1 MKIKFVL
8 TFLLFTLVG
17 FAQNINSYKAV
28 IIPLK
33 YDFLKSN
40 NQYRLATLTKLNL
53 QKAGFIAF
61 YSNEDI
67 PSEYKDRCS
76 LLTVDVKKESG
87 FLMTKLAVVFNDCFG
102 KLVYQSEMGK
112 SKLKEYEAAYSEA
125 LNDAF
130 RSINALNYKYDTN
143 LLPTQQVTQAI
154 PVVAVSSPVSSTP
167 TVVLNST
174 TTTSELL
181 YAQATPTGF
190 QLVDASP
197 KVIFKLNKTS
207 SPTFFTA
214 SKGSVQGVFIQKD
227 NEWFFEYYENEKLVS
242 EKVAVKF

>member
-1 MKIKFVL
+1 MKKLVFV
-8 TFLLFTLVG
+8 FILFSTVA
-17 FAQNINSYKAV
+17 FSQNINNYKAV

-33 YDFLKSN
+33 YDFLKSE

-53 QKAGFIAF
+53 QKAGFVAF

-102 KLVYQSEMGK
+102 KLIFQSEMGK

-130 RSINALNYKYDTN
+130 RSINALNYKYELN
-143 LLPTQQVTQAI
+143 QSPSKQLTQV
-154 PVVAVSSPVSSTP
+154 SPVESVNSSISSSA
-167 TVVLNST
+167 TVVQDSPNT
-174 TTTSELL
+174 NAELL
-181 YAQATPTGF
+181 YAQATPTGY

-197 KVIFKLNKTS
+197 KVVFKLNKTS
-207 SPTFFTA
+207 VPTLYTA
-214 SKGSVQGVFIQKD
+214 IKDNRQGVLIQKE
-227 NEWFFEYYENEKLVS
+227 NQWFFEYYENDKLFS
-242 EKVAVKF
+242 ELVRVKF

>member
-1 MKIKFVL
+1 MKKLVFV
-8 TFLLFTLVG
+8 FILFSTVA
-17 FAQNINSYKAV
+17 FSQNINNYKAV

-33 YDFLKSN
+33 YDFLKSE

-53 QKAGFIAF
+53 QKAGFVAF

-112 SKLKEYEAAYSEA
+112 SKLKEYESAYSEA

-130 RSINALNYKYDTN
+130 RSINALNYKYELN
-143 LLPTQQVTQAI
+143 QSPSKQLTQV
-154 PVVAVSSPVSSTP
+154 SPVESVNSSISSWA
-167 TVVLNST
+167 TVVQDSPNT
-174 TTTSELL
+174 NAELL
-181 YAQATPTGF
+181 YAQATPTGY

-197 KVIFKLNKTS
+197 KVVFKLNKTS
-207 SPTFFTA
+207 VPTLYTA
-214 SKGSVQGVFIQKD
+214 IKDNRQGVLIQKE
-227 NEWFFEYYENEKLVS
+227 NQWFFEYYENDKLFS
-242 EKVAVKF
+242 ELVRVKF

>member
-1 MKIKFVL
+1 MKKLVFV
-8 TFLLFTLVG
+8 FILFSAVA
-17 FAQNINSYKAV
+17 FSQNINNYKAV

-33 YDFLKSN
+33 YDFLKSE

-53 QKAGFIAF
+53 QKAGFVAF

-130 RSINALNYKYDTN
+130 RSINALNYKYE
-143 LLPTQQVTQAI
+143 LSQLPIQQVTQTI
-154 PVVAVSSPVSSTP
+154 PVTAVNSPISNTP

-174 TTTSELL
+174 NTTSELL
-181 YAQATPTGF
+181 YAQATPIGF

-197 KVIFKLNKTS
+197 KVIFKLSKTS

-214 SKGSVQGVFIQKD
+214 SKGSIQGVFIQKD
-227 NEWFFEYYENEKLVS
+227 NEWFFEYYDNEKLVS

>member
-1 MKIKFVL
+1 MKKLVFV
-8 TFLLFTLVG
+8 FILFSTVA
-17 FAQNINSYKAV
+17 FSQNINNYKAV

-33 YDFLKSN
+33 YDFLKSE

-53 QKAGFIAF
+53 QKAGFVAF

-112 SKLKEYEAAYSEA
+112 SKLKEYESAYSEA

-130 RSINALNYKYDTN
+130 RSINALNYKYELN
-143 LLPTQQVTQAI
+143 QSPSKQLTQV
-154 PVVAVSSPVSSTP
+154 SPVESVNSSISSSA
-167 TVVLNST
+167 TVVQDSPNSNA
-174 TTTSELL
+174 ELL
-181 YAQATPTGF
+181 YAQATPTGY

-197 KVIFKLNKTS
+197 KVVFKLNKTS
-207 SPTFFTA
+207 VPTLYTA
-214 SKGSVQGVFIQKD
+214 IKDNRQGVLIQKE
-227 NEWFFEYYENEKLVS
+227 NQWFFEYYENDKLFS
-242 EKVAVKF
+242 ELVRVKF

>member
-1 MKIKFVL
+1 MKKLVFV
-8 TFLLFTLVG
+8 FILFSTVA
-17 FAQNINSYKAV
+17 FSQNINNYKAV

-33 YDFLKSN
+33 YDFLKSE

-53 QKAGFIAF
+53 QKAGFVAF

-130 RSINALNYKYDTN
+130 RSINALNYKYELN
-143 LLPTQQVTQAI
+143 QSPSKQLTQV
-154 PVVAVSSPVSSTP
+154 SPVESVNSSISSWA
-167 TVVLNST
+167 TVVQDSPNT
-174 TTTSELL
+174 NAELL
-181 YAQATPTGF
+181 YAQATPTGY

-197 KVIFKLNKTS
+197 KVVFKLNKTS
-207 SPTFFTA
+207 VPTLYTA
-214 SKGSVQGVFIQKD
+214 IKD
-227 NEWFFEYYENEKLVS
+227 NKQGILIQRENQWFFEYYENETLFAELVR
-242 EKVAVKF
+242 VKF

>member
-1 MKIKFVL
+1 MKKLVFV
-8 TFLLFTLVG
+8 FILFSTVA
-17 FAQNINSYKAV
+17 FSQNINNYKAV

-33 YDFLKSN
+33 YDFLKSE

-53 QKAGFIAF
+53 QKAGFVAF
-61 YSNEDI
+61 YSNEAI

-102 KLVYQSEMGK
+102 KLVFQSEMGK

-130 RSINALNYKYDTN
+130 RSINALNYKYELN
-143 LLPTQQVTQAI
+143 QSPSKQLTQV
-154 PVVAVSSPVSSTP
+154 SPVESVNSSISSSA
-167 TVVLNST
+167 TVVQDFPNSNA
-174 TTTSELL
+174 ELL
-181 YAQATPTGF
+181 YAQATPTGY

-197 KVIFKLNKTS
+197 KVVFKLNKTS
-207 SPTFFTA
+207 VPTLYTA
-214 SKGSVQGVFIQKD
+214 IKDNRQGVLIQKE
-227 NEWFFEYYENEKLVS
+227 NQWFFEYYENDKLFS
-242 EKVAVKF
+242 ELVRVKF

>member
-1 MKIKFVL
+1 MKKLVFV
-8 TFLLFTLVG
+8 FILFSTVA
-17 FAQNINSYKAV
+17 FSQNINNYKAV

-33 YDFLKSN
+33 YDFLKSE

-53 QKAGFIAF
+53 QKAGFVAF

-102 KLVYQSEMGK
+102 KLVFQSEMGK

-130 RSINALNYKYDTN
+130 RSINALNYKYELN
-143 LLPTQQVTQAI
+143 QSPSKQLTQV
-154 PVVAVSSPVSSTP
+154 SPVESVNSSISSSA
-167 TVVLNST
+167 TVVQDSPNT
-174 TTTSELL
+174 NAELL
-181 YAQATPTGF
+181 YAQATPTGY

-197 KVIFKLNKTS
+197 KVVFKLNKTS
-207 SPTFFTA
+207 VPTLYTA
-214 SKGSVQGVFIQKD
+214 IKDNRQGVLIQKE
-227 NEWFFEYYENEKLVS
+227 NQWFFEYYENDKLFS
-242 EKVAVKF
+242 ELVRVKF

>member
-1 MKIKFVL
+1 MKKLVFV
-8 TFLLFTLVG
+8 FILFSTVA
-17 FAQNINSYKAV
+17 FSQNINNYKAV

-33 YDFLKSN
+33 YDFLKSE

-53 QKAGFIAF
+53 QKAGFVAF

-130 RSINALNYKYDTN
+130 RSINALNYKYELN
-143 LLPTQQVTQAI
+143 QSPSKQLTQV
-154 PVVAVSSPVSSTP
+154 SPVDTVNSSISSSA
-167 TVVLNST
+167 TVVQDSPNT
-174 TTTSELL
+174 NAELL
-181 YAQATPTGF
+181 YAQATPTGY

-197 KVIFKLNKTS
+197 KVVFKLNKTS
-207 SPTFFTA
+207 VPTLYTA
-214 SKGSVQGVFIQKD
+214 IKD
-227 NEWFFEYYENEKLVS
+227 NKQGILIQRENQWFFEYYENETLFAELVR
-242 EKVAVKF
+242 VKF

>member
-1 MKIKFVL
+1 MKKLVFV
-8 TFLLFTLVG
+8 FILFSTVA
-17 FAQNINSYKAV
+17 FSQNINNYKAV

-33 YDFLKSN
+33 YDFLKSE

-53 QKAGFIAF
+53 QKAGFVAF

-102 KLVYQSEMGK
+102 KLVFQSEMGK
-112 SKLKEYEAAYSEA
+112 SKLKEYESAYSEA

-130 RSINALNYKYDTN
+130 RSINALNYKYE
-143 LLPTQQVTQAI
+143 LSQLPIQQVTQVI
-154 PVVAVSSPVSSTP
+154 PVAVVNSPISNSA
-167 TVVLNST
+167 TVVQDSPNT
-174 TTTSELL
+174 NAELL
-181 YAQATPTGF
+181 YAQATPTGY

-197 KVIFKLNKTS
+197 KVVFKLNKTS
-207 SPTFFTA
+207 VPTLYTA
-214 SKGSVQGVFIQKD
+214 IKDNRQGVLIQKE
-227 NEWFFEYYENEKLVS
+227 NQWFFEYYENEKLVS

>member
-1 MKIKFVL
+1 MKKLVFV
-8 TFLLFTLVG
+8 FILFSTVA
-17 FAQNINSYKAV
+17 FSQNINNYKAV

-33 YDFLKSN
+33 YDFLKSE

-53 QKAGFIAF
+53 QKAGFVAF

-102 KLVYQSEMGK
+102 KLVFQSEMGK

-130 RSINALNYKYDTN
+130 RSINALNYKYELNQSPSKQLTE
-143 LLPTQQVTQAI
+143 VT
-154 PVVAVSSPVSSTP
+154 PVESVNSPISSSA
-167 TVVLNST
+167 TVVQDSPNSNA
-174 TTTSELL
+174 ELL
-181 YAQATPTGF
+181 YAQATPTGY

-197 KVIFKLNKTS
+197 KVVFKLNKTS
-207 SPTFFTA
+207 VPTLYTA
-214 SKGSVQGVFIQKD
+214 IKDNRQGVLIQKE
-227 NEWFFEYYENEKLVS
+227 NQWFFEYYENDKLFS
-242 EKVAVKF
+242 ELVRVKF

>member
-1 MKIKFVL
+1 MKKLVFV
-8 TFLLFTLVG
+8 FILFSTVA
-17 FAQNINSYKAV
+17 FSQNINNYKAI

-33 YDFLKSN
+33 YDFLKSE

-53 QKAGFIAF
+53 QKAGFVAF

-67 PSEYKDRCS
+67 PPEYKDRCS

-102 KLVYQSEMGK
+102 KLIFQSEMGK

-130 RSINALNYKYDTN
+130 RSINALNYKYELN
-143 LLPTQQVTQAI
+143 QSPSKQLTQV
-154 PVVAVSSPVSSTP
+154 SPVESVNSSISSSA
-167 TVVLNST
+167 TVVQDFPNSNA
-174 TTTSELL
+174 ELL
-181 YAQATPTGF
+181 YAQATPTGY

-197 KVIFKLNKTS
+197 KVVFKLNKTS
-207 SPTFFTA
+207 VPTLYTA
-214 SKGSVQGVFIQKD
+214 IKDNRQGVLIQKE
-227 NEWFFEYYENEKLVS
+227 NQWFFEYYENDKLFS
-242 EKVAVKF
+242 ELVRVKF

>member
-1 MKIKFVL
+1 MKKLVFV
-8 TFLLFTLVG
+8 FILFSTVA
-17 FAQNINSYKAV
+17 FSQNINNYKAV

-33 YDFLKSN
+33 YDFLKSE

-53 QKAGFIAF
+53 QKAGFVAF

-130 RSINALNYKYDTN
+130 RSINALNYKYELN
-143 LLPTQQVTQAI
+143 QSPSKQLTQV
-154 PVVAVSSPVSSTP
+154 SPVESVNSSISSSA
-167 TVVLNST
+167 TVVQDSPNT
-174 TTTSELL
+174 NAELL
-181 YAQATPTGF
+181 YAQATPTGY

-197 KVIFKLNKTS
+197 KVVFKLNKTS
-207 SPTFFTA
+207 VPTLYTA
-214 SKGSVQGVFIQKD
+214 IKDNRQGVLIQKE
-227 NEWFFEYYENEKLVS
+227 NQWFFEYYENDKLFS
-242 EKVAVKF
+242 ELVRVKF

>member
-1 MKIKFVL
+1 MKKLVFV
-8 TFLLFTLVG
+8 FILFSTVA
-17 FAQNINSYKAV
+17 FSQNINNYKAV

-33 YDFLKSN
+33 YDFLKSE

-53 QKAGFIAF
+53 QKAGFVAF

-102 KLVYQSEMGK
+102 KLVFQSEMGK
-112 SKLKEYEAAYSEA
+112 SKLKEYESAYSEA

-130 RSINALNYKYDTN
+130 RSINALNYKYELN
-143 LLPTQQVTQAI
+143 QSPSKQLTQV
-154 PVVAVSSPVSSTP
+154 SPVESVNSSISSWA
-167 TVVLNST
+167 TVVQDSPNT
-174 TTTSELL
+174 NAELL
-181 YAQATPTGF
+181 YAQATPTGY

-197 KVIFKLNKTS
+197 KVVFKLNKTS
-207 SPTFFTA
+207 VPTLYTA
-214 SKGSVQGVFIQKD
+214 IKD
-227 NEWFFEYYENEKLVS
+227 NKQGILIQRENQWFFEYYENETLFAELVR
-242 EKVAVKF
+242 VKF

>member
-1 MKIKFVL
+1 MKKLVFV
-8 TFLLFTLVG
+8 FILFSTVA
-17 FAQNINSYKAV
+17 FSQNINNYKAV

-33 YDFLKSN
+33 YDFLKSE

-53 QKAGFIAF
+53 QKAGFVAF

-130 RSINALNYKYDTN
+130 RSINALNYKYELN
-143 LLPTQQVTQAI
+143 QSPAKQLTQV
-154 PVVAVSSPVSSTP
+154 SPVESVNSP
-167 TVVLNST
+167 ISNSVTVVQDSPNT
-174 TTTSELL
+174 NAELL
-181 YAQATPTGF
+181 YAQATPTGY
-190 QLVDASP
+190 QLVDSSP
-197 KVIFKLNKTS
+197 KVVFKLNKTS
-207 SPTFFTA
+207 VPTLYTA
-214 SKGSVQGVFIQKD
+214 IKD
-227 NEWFFEYYENEKLVS
+227 NKQGILIQRENQWFFEYYENETLFAELVR
-242 EKVAVKF
+242 VKF

>member
-1 MKIKFVL
+1 MKKLVFV
-8 TFLLFTLVG
+8 FILFSTVA
-17 FAQNINSYKAV
+17 FSQNINNYKAI

-33 YDFLKSN
+33 YDFLKSE

-53 QKAGFIAF
+53 QKAGFVAF

-102 KLVYQSEMGK
+102 KLIFQSEMGK

-130 RSINALNYKYDTN
+130 RSINALNYKYELN
-143 LLPTQQVTQAI
+143 QSPSKQLTQV
-154 PVVAVSSPVSSTP
+154 SPVESVNSSISSSA
-167 TVVLNST
+167 TVVQDFPNSNA
-174 TTTSELL
+174 ELL
-181 YAQATPTGF
+181 YAQATPTGY

-197 KVIFKLNKTS
+197 KVVFKLNKTS
-207 SPTFFTA
+207 VPTLYTA
-214 SKGSVQGVFIQKD
+214 IKDNRQGVLIQKE
-227 NEWFFEYYENEKLVS
+227 NQWFFEYYENDKLFS
-242 EKVAVKF
+242 ELVRVKF

>member
-1 MKIKFVL
+1 MKKLVFV
-8 TFLLFTLVG
+8 FILFSTVA
-17 FAQNINSYKAV
+17 FSQNINNYKAV

-33 YDFLKSN
+33 YDFLKSE

-53 QKAGFIAF
+53 QKAGFVAF

-102 KLVYQSEMGK
+102 KLVFQSEMGK
-112 SKLKEYEAAYSEA
+112 SKLKEYESAYSEA

-130 RSINALNYKYDTN
+130 RSINALNYKYELN
-143 LLPTQQVTQAI
+143 QSPSKQLTQV
-154 PVVAVSSPVSSTP
+154 SPVESVNSSISSWA
-167 TVVLNST
+167 TVVQDSPNT
-174 TTTSELL
+174 NAELL
-181 YAQATPTGF
+181 YAQATPTGY

-197 KVIFKLNKTS
+197 KVVFKLNKTS
-207 SPTFFTA
+207 VPTLYTA
-214 SKGSVQGVFIQKD
+214 IKDNRQGVLIQKE
-227 NEWFFEYYENEKLVS
+227 NQWFFEYYENDKLFS
-242 EKVAVKF
+242 ELVRVKF

>member
-1 MKIKFVL
+1 MKKLVFV
-8 TFLLFTLVG
+8 FILFSTVA
-17 FAQNINSYKAV
+17 FSQNINNYKAV

-33 YDFLKSN
+33 YDFLKSE

-53 QKAGFIAF
+53 QKAGFVAF

-102 KLVYQSEMGK
+102 KLVFQSEMGK

-130 RSINALNYKYDTN
+130 RSINALNYKYELN
-143 LLPTQQVTQAI
+143 QSPAKQLTQV
-154 PVVAVSSPVSSTP
+154 SPVESVNSP
-167 TVVLNST
+167 ISNSVTVVQDSPNT
-174 TTTSELL
+174 NAELL
-181 YAQATPTGF
+181 YAQATPTGY
-190 QLVDASP
+190 QLVDSSP
-197 KVIFKLNKTS
+197 KVVFKLNKTS
-207 SPTFFTA
+207 VPTLYTA
-214 SKGSVQGVFIQKD
+214 IKD
-227 NEWFFEYYENEKLVS
+227 NKQGILIQRENQWFFEYYENETLFAELVR
-242 EKVAVKF
+242 VKF

>member
-1 MKIKFVL
+1 MKKLVFV
-8 TFLLFTLVG
+8 FILFSTVA
-17 FAQNINSYKAV
+17 FSQNINNYKAV

-33 YDFLKSN
+33 YDFLKSE

-53 QKAGFIAF
+53 QKAGFVAF

-102 KLVYQSEMGK
+102 KLVFQSEMGK
-112 SKLKEYEAAYSEA
+112 SKLKEYESAYSEA

-130 RSINALNYKYDTN
+130 RSINALNYKYE
-143 LLPTQQVTQAI
+143 LSQLPIQQVTQVI
-154 PVVAVSSPVSSTP
+154 PVAVVNSPISSSA
-167 TVVLNST
+167 TVVQDSPNT
-174 TTTSELL
+174 NAELL
-181 YAQATPTGF
+181 YAQATPTGY

-214 SKGSVQGVFIQKD
+214 SKGSIQGVFIQKD
-227 NEWFFEYYENEKLVS
+227 NEWFFEYYENEKLFS
-242 EKVAVKF
+242 ELVRVKF

>member
-1 MKIKFVL
+1 MKKLVFV
-8 TFLLFTLVG
+8 FILFSTVA
-17 FAQNINSYKAV
+17 FSQNINNYKAV

-33 YDFLKSN
+33 YDFLKSE

-53 QKAGFIAF
+53 QKAGFVAF

-112 SKLKEYEAAYSEA
+112 SKLKEYESAYSEA

-130 RSINALNYKYDTN
+130 RSINALNYKYELN
-143 LLPTQQVTQAI
+143 QSPSKQLTQV
-154 PVVAVSSPVSSTP
+154 SPVESVNSSISSSA
-167 TVVLNST
+167 TVVQDSPNSNA
-174 TTTSELL
+174 ELL
-181 YAQATPTGF
+181 YAQATPTGY

-197 KVIFKLNKTS
+197 RVVFKLNKTS
-207 SPTFFTA
+207 VPTLYTA
-214 SKGSVQGVFIQKD
+214 IKDNRQGVLIQKE
-227 NEWFFEYYENEKLVS
+227 NQWFFEYYENDKLFS
-242 EKVAVKF
+242 ELVRVKF

>member
-1 MKIKFVL
+1 MKKLVFV
-8 TFLLFTLVG
+8 FILFSTVA
-17 FAQNINSYKAV
+17 FSQNINNYKAI

-33 YDFLKSN
+33 YDFLKSE

-53 QKAGFIAF
+53 QKAGFVAF

-102 KLVYQSEMGK
+102 KLVFQSEMGK

-130 RSINALNYKYDTN
+130 RSINALNYKYELN
-143 LLPTQQVTQAI
+143 QSPSKQLTQV
-154 PVVAVSSPVSSTP
+154 SPVESDNSSISSSA
-167 TVVLNST
+167 TVVQDSPNT
-174 TTTSELL
+174 NAELL
-181 YAQATPTGF
+181 YAQATPTGY

-197 KVIFKLNKTS
+197 RVVFKLNKTS
-207 SPTFFTA
+207 VPTLYTA
-214 SKGSVQGVFIQKD
+214 IKDIRQGVLIQKE
-227 NEWFFEYYENEKLVS
+227 NQWFFEYYENDKLFS
-242 EKVAVKF
+242 ELVRVKF

>member
-1 MKIKFVL
+1 MKKLVFV
-8 TFLLFTLVG
+8 FILFSTVA
-17 FAQNINSYKAV
+17 FSQNINNYKAV

-33 YDFLKSN
+33 YDFLKSE

-53 QKAGFIAF
+53 QKAGFVAF

-130 RSINALNYKYDTN
+130 RSINALNYKYE
-143 LLPTQQVTQAI
+143 LSQLPIQQVTQVI
-154 PVVAVSSPVSSTP
+154 PVAVVNSSISNSA
-167 TVVLNST
+167 TVVQDSSNSNA
-174 TTTSELL
+174 ELL
-181 YAQATPTGF
+181 YAQATPTGY

-197 KVIFKLNKTS
+197 KVVFKLNKTS
-207 SPTFFTA
+207 VPTLYTA
-214 SKGSVQGVFIQKD
+214 IKDNRQGVLIQKD

>member
-1 MKIKFVL
+1 MKKFNL
-8 TFLLFTLVG
+8 ALSFLLFALVG

-33 YDFLKSN
+33 YDFLKTE

-61 YSNEDI
+61 YSNETI

-76 LLTVDVKKESG
+76 LLTVDVKKESA
-87 FLMTKLAVVFNDCFG
+87 FLFTKLYVVLNDCFG
-102 KLVYQSEMGK
+102 QLVFQSEMGK
-112 SKLKEYEAAYSEA
+112 SKEKDYERAYSEA
-125 LNDAF
+125 LNEAF
-130 RSINALNYKYDTN
+130 QSINNLNYKFDN
-143 LLPTQQVTQAI
+143 Q
-154 PVVAVSSPVSSTP
+154 STP
-167 TVVLNST
+167 TINIESKLDVVPVVKAKEVKKETNK
-174 TTTSELL
+174 ENADGNVL

-214 SKGSVQGVFIQKD
+214 TKGSIQGVFIQKD

-242 EKVAVKF
+242 EKVVVKF

>member
-1 MKIKFVL
+1 MKKLVFV
-8 TFLLFTLVG
+8 FILFSTVA
-17 FAQNINSYKAV
+17 FSQNINNYKAV

-33 YDFLKSN
+33 YDFLKSE

-53 QKAGFIAF
+53 QKAGFVAF

-102 KLVYQSEMGK
+102 KLVFQSEMGK
-112 SKLKEYEAAYSEA
+112 SKLKEYESAYSEA

-130 RSINALNYKYDTN
+130 RSINALNYKYELN
-143 LLPTQQVTQAI
+143 QSPSKQLTQV
-154 PVVAVSSPVSSTP
+154 SPVESVNSSISSSA
-167 TVVLNST
+167 TVVQDSPNT
-174 TTTSELL
+174 NAELL
-181 YAQATPTGF
+181 YAQATPTGY

-197 KVIFKLNKTS
+197 RVVFKLNKTS
-207 SPTFFTA
+207 VPTLYTA
-214 SKGSVQGVFIQKD
+214 IKDNRQGVLIQKD
-227 NEWFFEYYENEKLVS
+227 NQWFFEYYENDKLFS
-242 EKVAVKF
+242 ELVRVKF

>member
-1 MKIKFVL
+1 MKKLVL
-8 TFLLFTLVG
+8 VFILFSTVV
-17 FAQNINSYKAV
+17 FSQNINNYKAV

-33 YDFLKSN
+33 YDFLKTE

-53 QKAGFIAF
+53 QKAGFVAF

-130 RSINALNYKYDTN
+130 ISINALNYKYELN
-143 LLPTQQVTQAI
+143 Q
-154 PVVAVSSPVSSTP
+154 SPVKPLTQISPVETVNSSISNSA
-167 TVVLNST
+167 TVVPVST
-174 TTTSELL
+174 SAPAELL
-181 YAQATPTGF
+181 YAQATPTGY

-197 KVIFKLNKTS
+197 KVVFKLNKTS
-207 SPTFFTA
+207 VPTLYTA
-214 SKGSVQGVFIQKD
+214 IKDNRQGVLIQKE
-227 NEWFFEYYENEKLVS
+227 NQWFFEYYENEKLFS
-242 EKVAVKF
+242 ELVRVKF

>member
-1 MKIKFVL
+1 MKKLVFV
-8 TFLLFTLVG
+8 FILFSTVA
-17 FAQNINSYKAV
+17 FSQNINNYKAV

-33 YDFLKSN
+33 YDFLKSE

-53 QKAGFIAF
+53 QKAGFVAF
-61 YSNEDI
+61 YSNEAI

-102 KLVYQSEMGK
+102 KLVFQSEMGK
-112 SKLKEYEAAYSEA
+112 SKLKEYESAYSEA

-130 RSINALNYKYDTN
+130 RSINALNYKYE
-143 LLPTQQVTQAI
+143 LSQLPIQQVTQVI
-154 PVVAVSSPVSSTP
+154 PVAVVNSPISNSA
-167 TVVLNST
+167 TVVQDSPNT
-174 TTTSELL
+174 NAELL
-181 YAQATPTGF
+181 YAQATPTGY

-197 KVIFKLNKTS
+197 KVVFKLNKTS
-207 SPTFFTA
+207 VPTLYTA
-214 SKGSVQGVFIQKD
+214 IKDNRQGVLIQKE
-227 NEWFFEYYENEKLVS
+227 NQWFFEYYENEKLVS

>member
-1 MKIKFVL
+1 MKKLVFV
-8 TFLLFTLVG
+8 FILFSTVA
-17 FAQNINSYKAV
+17 FSQNINNYKAV

-33 YDFLKSN
+33 YDFLKSE

-53 QKAGFIAF
+53 QKAGFVAF

-130 RSINALNYKYDTN
+130 RSINALNYKYELN
-143 LLPTQQVTQAI
+143 QSPSKQLTQV
-154 PVVAVSSPVSSTP
+154 SPVESVNSSISSSA
-167 TVVLNST
+167 TVVQDSPNT
-174 TTTSELL
+174 NAELL
-181 YAQATPTGF
+181 YAQATPTGY

-197 KVIFKLNKTS
+197 RVVFKLNKTS
-207 SPTFFTA
+207 VPTLYTA
-214 SKGSVQGVFIQKD
+214 IKDNRQGVLIQKE
-227 NEWFFEYYENEKLVS
+227 NQWFFEYYENDKLFS
-242 EKVAVKF
+242 ELVRVKF

>member
-1 MKIKFVL
+1 MKKLVFV
-8 TFLLFTLVG
+8 FILFSTVA
-17 FAQNINSYKAV
+17 FSQNINNYKAV

-33 YDFLKSN
+33 YDFLKSE

-53 QKAGFIAF
+53 QKAGFVAF

-130 RSINALNYKYDTN
+130 RSINALNYKYE
-143 LLPTQQVTQAI
+143 LSQLPIQQVTQVI
-154 PVVAVSSPVSSTP
+154 PVAVVNSPISSSA
-167 TVVLNST
+167 TVVQDSPNT
-174 TTTSELL
+174 TAELL
-181 YAQATPTGF
+181 YAQATPTGY

-197 KVIFKLNKTS
+197 KVVFKLNKTS
-207 SPTFFTA
+207 VPTLYTA
-214 SKGSVQGVFIQKD
+214 IKDNRQGVLIQKE
-227 NEWFFEYYENEKLVS
+227 NQWFFEYYENDKLVS

>member
-1 MKIKFVL
+1 MKKLVFV
-8 TFLLFTLVG
+8 FILFSTVA
-17 FAQNINSYKAV
+17 FSQNINNYKAV

-33 YDFLKSN
+33 YDFLKSE

-53 QKAGFIAF
+53 QKAGFVAF

-102 KLVYQSEMGK
+102 KLVFQSEMGK

-130 RSINALNYKYDTN
+130 RSINALNYKYELN
-143 LLPTQQVTQAI
+143 QSPSKQLTQV
-154 PVVAVSSPVSSTP
+154 SPVESVNSSISSWA
-167 TVVLNST
+167 TVVQDSPNT
-174 TTTSELL
+174 NAELL
-181 YAQATPTGF
+181 YAQATPTGY

-197 KVIFKLNKTS
+197 KVVFKLNKTS
-207 SPTFFTA
+207 VPTLYTA
-214 SKGSVQGVFIQKD
+214 IKD
-227 NEWFFEYYENEKLVS
+227 NKQGILIQRENQWFFEYYENETLFAELVR
-242 EKVAVKF
+242 VKF

>member
-1 MKIKFVL
+1 MKKLVFV
-8 TFLLFTLVG
+8 FILFSTVA
-17 FAQNINSYKAV
+17 FSQNINNYKAV

-33 YDFLKSN
+33 YDFLKSE

-53 QKAGFIAF
+53 QKAGFVAF

-130 RSINALNYKYDTN
+130 RSINALNYKYELN
-143 LLPTQQVTQAI
+143 QSPSKQLTQV
-154 PVVAVSSPVSSTP
+154 SPVESVNSSISSWA
-167 TVVLNST
+167 TVVQDSPNT
-174 TTTSELL
+174 NAELL
-181 YAQATPTGF
+181 YAQATPTGY

-197 KVIFKLNKTS
+197 KVVFKLNKTS
-207 SPTFFTA
+207 VPTLYTA
-214 SKGSVQGVFIQKD
+214 IKDNRQGVLIQKE
-227 NEWFFEYYENEKLVS
+227 NQWFFEYYENDKLFS
-242 EKVAVKF
+242 ELVRVKF

>member
-1 MKIKFVL
+1 MKKLVFV
-8 TFLLFTLVG
+8 FILFSTVA
-17 FAQNINSYKAV
+17 FSQNINNYKAV

-33 YDFLKSN
+33 YDFLKSE

-53 QKAGFIAF
+53 QKAGFVAF

-112 SKLKEYEAAYSEA
+112 SKLKEYESAYSEA

-130 RSINALNYKYDTN
+130 RSINALNYKYELNQSPSKQLTE
-143 LLPTQQVTQAI
+143 V
-154 PVVAVSSPVSSTP
+154 SPVESVNSSISSSA
-167 TVVLNST
+167 TVVQDSPNT
-174 TTTSELL
+174 NAELL
-181 YAQATPTGF
+181 YAQATPTGY

-197 KVIFKLNKTS
+197 KVVFKLNKTS
-207 SPTFFTA
+207 VPTLYTA
-214 SKGSVQGVFIQKD
+214 IKDNRQGVLIQKE
-227 NEWFFEYYENEKLVS
+227 NQWFFEYYENDKLFS
-242 EKVAVKF
+242 ELVRVKF

>member
-1 MKIKFVL
+1 MKKLVFV
-8 TFLLFTLVG
+8 FILFSTVA
-17 FAQNINSYKAV
+17 FSQNINNYKAV

-33 YDFLKSN
+33 YDFLKSE

-53 QKAGFIAF
+53 QKAGFVAF

-130 RSINALNYKYDTN
+130 RSINALNYKYELN
-143 LLPTQQVTQAI
+143 QSPAKQLTQV
-154 PVVAVSSPVSSTP
+154 SPVESVNSSISSSA
-167 TVVLNST
+167 TVVQDSSNSNA
-174 TTTSELL
+174 ELL
-181 YAQATPTGF
+181 YAQATPTGY

-197 KVIFKLNKTS
+197 KVVFKLNKTS
-207 SPTFFTA
+207 VPTLYTA
-214 SKGSVQGVFIQKD
+214 IKDNRQGVLIQKE
-227 NEWFFEYYENEKLVS
+227 NQWFFEYYENDKLFS
-242 EKVAVKF
+242 ELVRVKF

>member
-1 MKIKFVL
+1 MKKLVFV
-8 TFLLFTLVG
+8 FILFSTVA
-17 FAQNINSYKAV
+17 FSQNINNYKAV

-33 YDFLKSN
+33 YDFLKSE

-53 QKAGFIAF
+53 QKAGFVAF

-102 KLVYQSEMGK
+102 KLVFQSEMGK
-112 SKLKEYEAAYSEA
+112 SKLKEYESAYSEA

-130 RSINALNYKYDTN
+130 RSINALNYKYELN
-143 LLPTQQVTQAI
+143 QSPSKQLTQV
-154 PVVAVSSPVSSTP
+154 SPVESVNSSISSSA
-167 TVVLNST
+167 TVVQDSPNT
-174 TTTSELL
+174 NAELL
-181 YAQATPTGF
+181 YAQATPTGY

-197 KVIFKLNKTS
+197 KVVFKLNKTS
-207 SPTFFTA
+207 VPTLYTA
-214 SKGSVQGVFIQKD
+214 IKDNRQGVLIQKE
-227 NEWFFEYYENEKLVS
+227 NQWFFEYYENDKLFS
-242 EKVAVKF
+242 ELVRVKF